1 MTNFF
6 QHENQSFP
14 ASLNDGGRLY
24 SCQKS
29 QHASILE
36 DYVTNAENVPEASV
50 IVLDGSALIN
60 SLLPRISKTF
70 DEYAELEVVPK
81 VQAYS
86 SKYNRTEIVFDVYKE
101 KSLKPEKKGRNE
113 VRA

>member
-1 MTNFF
+1 M
-6 QHENQSFP
+6 S
-14 ASLNDGGRLY
+14 
-24 SCQKS
+24 KS
-29 QHASILE
+29 QLVSILE
-36 DYVTNAENVPEASV
+36 DYVANAENVPEASV

-86 SKYNRTEIVFDVYKE
+86 SKYKRTDIVFDVYKE
-101 KSLKPEKKGRNE
+101 KSLKAETRSK
-113 VRA
+113 